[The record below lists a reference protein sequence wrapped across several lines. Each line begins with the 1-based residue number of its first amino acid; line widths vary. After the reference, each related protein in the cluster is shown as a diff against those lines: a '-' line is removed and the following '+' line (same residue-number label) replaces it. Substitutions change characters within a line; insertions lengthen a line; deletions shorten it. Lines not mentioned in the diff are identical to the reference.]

1 MKIIKITNLT
11 NSIESAKSLS
21 ELAQILR
28 SARENN
34 TDNFCEDI
42 EGTDYIAELPVFGNN
57 EPENT
62 IGIFS
67 WDDNYYM
74 DGDYNLYERDD
85 K

>member
-1 MKIIKITNLT
+1 MNIQQQ
-11 NSIESAKSLS
+11 IESAKSLK
-21 ELAQILR
+21 ELSQILK

-42 EGTDYIAELPVFGNN
+42 EGTNNIAELPVFGGN
-57 EPENT
+57 EPSST
-62 IGIFS
+62 VGIFS
-67 WDDNYYM
+67 WDDKYFM